1 MHAYHQDKQMPGYRA
16 PKLGS
21 AAPNSLFD
29 CLTNHPFSTTY
40 NSIIIKDIK
49 IIVKKGK
56 AMAEYFTERKALQM
70 TLESLLEQRALLR
83 RQYVD
88 QDKQL
93 GLDIK
98 QILAR
103 VRELDQAE
111 GNEEPLLAEGAENGT
126 VGMNVEVMERLK
138 GRKTHTRH
146 DYETVAN
153 HVETIL
159 REMSALTLN
168 ELCDELKRR
177 SGVEF
182 ASPYIGIH
190 KTIKHLPQV
199 KVQKDGRKLV
209 FSLAT

>member
-1 MHAYHQDKQMPGYRA
+1 
-16 PKLGS
+16 
-21 AAPNSLFD
+21 
-29 CLTNHPFSTTY
+29 
-40 NSIIIKDIK
+40 
-49 IIVKKGK
+49 
-56 AMAEYFTERKALQM
+56 MAEYFTERKALQM
-70 TLESLLEQRALLR
+70 TLQSLLEQRAVLR

-93 GLDIK
+93 GLEIK

-111 GNEEPLLAEGAENGT
+111 GNEEPAPAEEATDGT
-126 VGMNVEVMERLK
+126 VSMTVEAVDRLK

-146 DYETVAN
+146 DYESVAN

-190 KTIKHLPQV
+190 KAIKYLPQV
-199 KVQKDGRKLV
+199 KVEKDGRKLV